1 MRKLLVLSGL
11 CLSIALVAGSGAAL
25 AEKDEMGFIR
35 VLPGQE
41 QYKSSFGI
49 GPASAVLYGDPTKP
63 GIT

>member
-35 VLPGQE
+35 VLPG
-41 QYKSSFGI
+41 
-49 GPASAVLYGDPTKP
+49 LYGDPTKP